1 MSKAEAR
8 TEVNQLNQTQKNAE
22 YIEKKVN
29 SLSFYS
35 VYWCLFGLRSLYKL
49 SEKQILRDDTNVKS
63 KLIHILKKAN
73 YNPKSLDR
81 ILQTS
86 ADESIPLSYVKWFYE
101 DDRAALWINM
111 VLKKYNVVSDYI
123 QTKSDIEIFAH
134 NFIFNTN
141 VQVLAKSIHTGPE
154 SYNDSLVLNKKQVL
168 SFLEKAYVRS
178 KVGLGKTK
186 WLDSR
191 NNIQVN
197 HLYQYMQKPCD
208 LNSLYVN
215 KINKKANTVI
225 KKKGV
230 TSSPSQALICADTIV
245 IKESD
250 RVSRLNHILASLDY
264 WMFDTYWFDRE
275 GVAVEGDKANNRIT
289 FIEMMK
295 NVSNSKANR
304 INNKNMKEKGLVLT
318 SANKKTLSLI
328 AKRQGKTRAQML
340 NDIVASYNQTFF
352 SEVPKTTKTTRA
364 YITGNYGPRYID
376 PFDTEQSLK
385 AKQASSELIS
395 VDSDSEETEDLVSGT
410 DISEPVTGF
419 EHENRKCI
427 EYAEIDECVKNDE
440 QIENDEQVKNAEP
453 KEFDSRCQNLEDAD
467 NSAIGNLKDEPILAM
482 TPRKNIDA
490 PVDIFTIENAT
501 PVDSSHVIEGT
512 LASVEHLENVDD
524 KIVDEDP
531 FLINAELIRQRVEK
545 HK

>member
-22 YIEKKVN
+22 YIEKKIN

-35 VYWCLFGLRSLYKL
+35 AYWCLFKLRSLHKL
-49 SEKQILRDDTNVKS
+49 PDRQILRDDTHVKS

-73 YNPKSLDR
+73 YNPKNLDG

-111 VLKKYNVVSDYI
+111 VLKKYDVASDYI
-123 QTKSDIEIFAH
+123 QAKSDIAIFAH
-134 NFIFNTN
+134 NLIFNVN
-141 VQVLAKSIHTGPE
+141 IRISGKEIHIGSDP
-154 SYNDSLVLNKKQVL
+154 YNDSLVLNKKQVL

-191 NNIQVN
+191 NDIQVN

-208 LNSLYVN
+208 LNNLYVN

-250 RVSRLNHILASLDY
+250 RVSRLNHMLASLDY

-275 GVAVEGDKANNRIT
+275 GVAVEGGKANNRIT

-304 INNKNMKEKGLVLT
+304 INNKNIKEKGLVLT

-328 AKRQGKTRAQML
+328 AKRQGKTREQML

-352 SEVPKTTKTTRA
+352 SELPKTTRA
-364 YITGNYGPRYID
+364 TGVYIAGNYGPRYLD

-385 AKQASSELIS
+385 AKQASSETIL
-395 VDSDSEETEDLVSGT
+395 VDSDSEETK
-410 DISEPVTGF
+410 DIN
-419 EHENRKCI
+419 H
-427 EYAEIDECVKNDE
+427 
-440 QIENDEQVKNAEP
+440 QIESLETVPNIKDSDEDTSEEHIENFEEKEHNDQYKTP
-453 KEFDSRCQNLEDAD
+453 EDINNSNTD
-467 NSAIGNLKDEPILAM
+467 NSINEPIFDV
-482 TPRKNIDA
+482 TPPKDVITHVNTPTSETDVSTMKSQVAESNFASAENLHRIDQ
-490 PVDIFTIENAT
+490 
-501 PVDSSHVIEGT
+501 
-512 LASVEHLENVDD
+512 
-524 KIVDEDP
+524 IVADEDP
-531 FLINAELIRQRVEK
+531 FSKNARIANQKMGRR
-545 HK
+545 